1 MRVKITL
8 ACTECKQR
16 NYDTMKNK
24 KNDPDRLEMNKY
36 CRFCRKHTLH
46 RETKYEKGSSCMAEE
61 TKAKKPGL
69 FARIGKWFRELKSE
83 CRKIVWPTREQTV
96 NNTLV
101 VLASVVIIGIFIW
114 VLDIVFGLG
123 IQTLL
128 THTTAA

>member
-1 MRVKITL
+1 
-8 ACTECKQR
+8 
-16 NYDTMKNK
+16 
-24 KNDPDRLEMNKY
+24 
-36 CRFCRKHTLH
+36 
-46 RETKYEKGSSCMAEE
+46 MAEE

-83 CRKIVWPTREQTV
+83 WPTREQTI

-101 VLASVVIIGIFIW
+101 VLASVIIIGIFIW

-128 THTTAA
+128 THTAAA

>member
-1 MRVKITL
+1 MADEKKISAAPAKAVTAVKKDDNT
-8 ACTECKQR
+8 
-16 NYDTMKNK
+16 
-24 KNDPDRLEMNKY
+24 
-36 CRFCRKHTLH
+36 
-46 RETKYEKGSSCMAEE
+46 
-61 TKAKKPGL
+61 KPG
-69 FARIGKWFRELKSE
+69 FFKRVGKWFRELKSE

-128 THTTAA
+128 AHTAAA

>member
-1 MRVKITL
+1 
-8 ACTECKQR
+8 
-16 NYDTMKNK
+16 
-24 KNDPDRLEMNKY
+24 
-36 CRFCRKHTLH
+36 
-46 RETKYEKGSSCMAEE
+46 MAEE

-123 IQTLL
+123 IKTLL

>member
-1 MRVKITL
+1 
-8 ACTECKQR
+8 
-16 NYDTMKNK
+16 
-24 KNDPDRLEMNKY
+24 
-36 CRFCRKHTLH
+36 
-46 RETKYEKGSSCMAEE
+46 MAEE

-69 FARIGKWFRELKSE
+69 FARIGKWFRE
-83 CRKIVWPTREQTV
+83 IVWPTREQTI

-128 THTTAA
+128 THTAAA

>member
-1 MRVKITL
+1 
-8 ACTECKQR
+8 
-16 NYDTMKNK
+16 
-24 KNDPDRLEMNKY
+24 
-36 CRFCRKHTLH
+36 
-46 RETKYEKGSSCMAEE
+46 MAEE
-61 TKAKKPGL
+61 TKAKKTGL

-101 VLASVVIIGIFIW
+101 VLASVVIVGIFIW

-128 THTTAA
+128 AHTAAA

>member
-1 MRVKITL
+1 
-8 ACTECKQR
+8 
-16 NYDTMKNK
+16 
-24 KNDPDRLEMNKY
+24 
-36 CRFCRKHTLH
+36 
-46 RETKYEKGSSCMAEE
+46 MAEE

-83 CRKIVWPTREQTV
+83 CRKIVWPTREQTI

-123 IQTLL
+123 IRRCLRIPL
-128 THTTAA
+128 PPK